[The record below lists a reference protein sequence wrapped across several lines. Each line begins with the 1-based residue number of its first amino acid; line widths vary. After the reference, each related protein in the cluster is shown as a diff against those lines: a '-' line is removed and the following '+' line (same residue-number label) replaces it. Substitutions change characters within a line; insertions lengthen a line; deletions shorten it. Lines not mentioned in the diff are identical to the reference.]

1 MSHRASETTEANHL
15 APQVNWF
22 QQQEDIK
29 HLLFAFFVMGSKC
42 VSQSLSL
49 SFSRHT
55 LLWVHTEDNQGAE
68 KLKLLW
74 SCNLLV
80 KLRLIWNAAN
90 SFVGNIC
97 PFAVYSRG
105 LFSKRRDRGLC
116 QKLFLLCKRM
126 MKGRETNIHTQ
137 MFFNHFLTLLQKD
150 PHSDLAQ
157 WASVHWYSY
166 EEIGSV
172 WTGEIVAVSI
182 RTWENLSHNIQF
194 IWA

>member
-90 SFVGNIC
+90 SVVGNIC
-97 PFAVYSRG
+97 LFAVYSRG
-105 LFSKRRDRGLC
+105 LFSKRRVRGLC
-116 QKLFLLCKRM
+116 QKLFLLCKRT
-126 MKGRETNIHTQ
+126 MKGRTMKLIFIHRC
-137 MFFNHFLTLLQKD
+137 FLIISSLSCKKIPILILPNGLQCTD
-150 PHSDLAQ
+150 IHMRR
-157 WASVHWYSY
+157 SVVFELGRLWQSVY
-166 EEIGSV
+166 EPG
-172 WTGEIVAVSI
+172 
-182 RTWENLSHNIQF
+182 RT
-194 IWA
+194 